1 MKFHANRTRVSSAGS
16 RVALSAATGA
26 PNANSRVLKIKVSAR
41 TGNGN
46 VVYFGDSTVSSTL
59 GYELSAN
66 DSLELNFRE
75 FGGSVPLSVFYADAG
90 GSNQDLDWTVIL
102 EG

>member
-1 MKFHANRTRVSSAGS
+1 MRLHANRSRVSTAGTA
-16 RVALSAATGA
+16 VALSAATGA
-26 PNANSRVLKIKVSAR
+26 PDANSRVLWIKVSAR

-66 DSLELNFRE
+66 DSLELNF
-75 FGGSVPLSVFYADAG
+75 SDAG
-90 GSNQDLDWTVIL
+90 GSVLLGTLYADSAANNLDLDWAAIL
-102 EG
+102 ES

>member
-1 MKFHANRTRVSSAGS
+1 MIFHSNRTRVSSAGT

-26 PNANSRVLKIKVSAR
+26 PNAASRVLWIKVSAR

-46 VVYFGDSTVSSTL
+46 VIYFGDSAVSSTL

-66 DSLELNFRE
+66 DSLEINFRE
-75 FGGSVPLSVFYADAG
+75 HGGSVALSTFYADAG
-90 GSNQDLDWTVIL
+90 GSNQDLDWAVIL
-102 EG
+102 E